1 MFDSGETLLGEI
13 RCQSLA
19 GVKGVKYIY
28 KTVKII
34 NNVPLRDHSTPHYV
48 NLGLIKLPDIIKLS
62 TSLLFYD
69 HIVDKQNHLIL
80 HFLLYLRS
88 TIMPPEVHLCST

>member
-1 MFDSGETLLGEI
+1 MVTCGSE
-13 RCQSLA
+13 R
-19 GVKGVKYIY
+19 VKNIY

-34 NNVPLRDHSTPHYV
+34 NNEPLRDHSTLHYV

-80 HFLLYLRS
+80 HFPFISEIHDYATRS
-88 TIMPPEVHLCST
+88 TSLQ